1 MHKKKGY
8 LPGCL
13 GVLWALISLA
23 CGGGALTS
31 SGPAVNRDYLA
42 PHDVILVH
50 ARSGDGGATAVY
62 AVKRGESEPTLWPS
76 TLTDDLT
83 AVTTVSHV
91 YMGHRRFPYYDKT
104 PFFYGVNGLHVALP
118 LPEHTPLP
126 DRLRPQQA
134 EDSRLEVFHFQPS
147 PDGRY
152 LAYTMYD
159 PNRPRATEPRR
170 LFLLDGETGESRL
183 LREDDF
189 TAKAV
194 QWSPDGRYLFAH
206 IGVRLE
212 RWQQETDSWLDLDW
226 ASDYVERSSDGQYL
240 LWYDS
245 ARNAYSLSDAAGEN
259 RYQLL
264 EEGTVN
270 TSHRAWSPDG
280 RYLAFQS
287 SRAGTASIHIADLP
301 QQTVTELY
309 KLSTST
315 HAASGFTMSWS
326 PDSRQIAF
334 LGLGKCETAVGE
346 DVLATGPQTY
356 CNRDVYIVA
365 INGGQAQRV
374 TSTDDGNVR
383 IDPEYTIGWLKID

>member
-13 GVLWALISLA
+13 GVLWAFISLA

-42 PHDVILVH
+42 LHDVILVH

-104 PFFYGVNGLHVALP
+104 PFYYGVNGLHVALP
-118 LPEHTPLP
+118 LPEYTPLP
-126 DRLRPQQA
+126 DRLRPPQA

-152 LAYTMYD
+152 LA
-159 PNRPRATEPRR
+159 
-170 LFLLDGETGESRL
+170 
-183 LREDDF
+183 
-189 TAKAV
+189 
-194 QWSPDGRYLFAH
+194 
-206 IGVRLE
+206 
-212 RWQQETDSWLDLDW
+212 
-226 ASDYVERSSDGQYL
+226 
-240 LWYDS
+240 
-245 ARNAYSLSDAAGEN
+245 
-259 RYQLL
+259 
-264 EEGTVN
+264 
-270 TSHRAWSPDG
+270 
-280 RYLAFQS
+280 FQS
-287 SRAGTASIHIADLP
+287 SHAGTASIHIADLP

-346 DVLATGPQTY
+346 DVLATGSRTY
-356 CNRDVYIVA
+356 CHRDVYIVA

-374 TSTDDGNVR
+374 TNTSEIR
-383 IDPEYTIGWLKID
+383 IDPEYTIGWLKTDHGQ